1 MENSCTFVDL
11 ERAESVLY
19 RRITAELSFTSR
31 EMHRMTNGNHFV
43 EIAAI
48 LGLATL
54 FGVIGQKLRQPL
66 IIMFLA
72 TGILAGP
79 SGLGII
85 HSYDQIEL
93 LAHIGIALLLFIVG
107 LKLDLHLIRTTGP
120 VALATGLGQ
129 IVFTSIFGFLIA
141 IAMKMS
147 FLSAAYVSVALTF
160 SSTIIIV
167 KLLSDKKEIDSL
179 HGQIAI
185 GFLIVQDIAAILA
198 LVGLTTF
205 GSSVAEE
212 GPAYVSVLIIGAK
225 GLGMLAI
232 IALLM
237 KYLIPYLTERLAHS
251 LELLTLF
258 AIAWA
263 VFLGAGSEMLG
274 FSKEVGAF
282 LAGVSLASTA
292 YRDSIGARLTGLRD
306 FLLLFFFIDLGARLD
321 WSTVGSQMGA
331 SLIFS
336 FFVLIGNP
344 IIVLVIMGL
353 MGYRRRTSF
362 LAGLT
367 VAQISEF
374 SLIVAALGLSIGHI
388 TNETVGLITLVG
400 VVTIFVS
407 TYMILYSGNLYRLLS
422 GPLKIFERS
431 IPYREAAICTLKE
444 AVTLDVILVGLGN
457 YGSGLAEYL
466 LRRNKTILGIDFDP
480 GVLERWRERGVPVL
494 YGDMADPEMHE
505 QLRLNKARWVI
516 STVRSKEMNLTLMH
530 ILEKDGYDG
539 KVALTAVNEE
549 EAREYENAGAHL
561 VFRPFTDAAEQAAD
575 MLAYSM
581 DFLPE
586 SVNWPISF
594 LEMRIRS
601 DASIAGQAVRNLM
614 LSTESI
620 SILAVSRG
628 GRIYYEPDPDFRI
641 FPADRLLLMG
651 PPAGLKGAESMLNQ
665 FEMQKNGED
674 IDRFEIAEIRISDD
688 SKISGQSLADI
699 RFRQKYGVTLA
710 GIRRGQDQIT
720 TINPEERLQAG
731 DCLIVIG
738 KVGAV
743 KKLKEQAPL

>member
-1 MENSCTFVDL
+1 
-11 ERAESVLY
+11 
-19 RRITAELSFTSR
+19 
-31 EMHRMTNGNHFV
+31 
-43 EIAAI
+43 
-48 LGLATL
+48 
-54 FGVIGQKLRQPL
+54 
-66 IIMFLA
+66 
-72 TGILAGP
+72 
-79 SGLGII
+79 
-85 HSYDQIEL
+85 
-93 LAHIGIALLLFIVG
+93 
-107 LKLDLHLIRTTGP
+107 
-120 VALATGLGQ
+120 
-129 IVFTSIFGFLIA
+129 
-141 IAMKMS
+141 
-147 FLSAAYVSVALTF
+147 
-160 SSTIIIV
+160 
-167 KLLSDKKEIDSL
+167 
-179 HGQIAI
+179 
-185 GFLIVQDIAAILA
+185 
-198 LVGLTTF
+198 
-205 GSSVAEE
+205 
-212 GPAYVSVLIIGAK
+212 
-225 GLGMLAI
+225 
-232 IALLM
+232 
-237 KYLIPYLTERLAHS
+237 
-251 LELLTLF
+251 
-258 AIAWA
+258 
-263 VFLGAGSEMLG
+263 
-274 FSKEVGAF
+274 
-282 LAGVSLASTA
+282 
-292 YRDSIGARLTGLRD
+292 
-306 FLLLFFFIDLGARLD
+306 
-321 WSTVGSQMGA
+321 
-331 SLIFS
+331 
-336 FFVLIGNP
+336 
-344 IIVLVIMGL
+344 
-353 MGYRRRTSF
+353 
-362 LAGLT
+362 
-367 VAQISEF
+367 
-374 SLIVAALGLSIGHI
+374 
-388 TNETVGLITLVG
+388 
-400 VVTIFVS
+400 
-407 TYMILYSGNLYRLLS
+407 
-422 GPLKIFERS
+422 
-431 IPYREAAICTLKE
+431 
-444 AVTLDVILVGLGN
+444 
-457 YGSGLAEYL
+457 
-466 LRRNKTILGIDFDP
+466 
-480 GVLERWRERGVPVL
+480 
-494 YGDMADPEMHE
+494 MADPEMHE